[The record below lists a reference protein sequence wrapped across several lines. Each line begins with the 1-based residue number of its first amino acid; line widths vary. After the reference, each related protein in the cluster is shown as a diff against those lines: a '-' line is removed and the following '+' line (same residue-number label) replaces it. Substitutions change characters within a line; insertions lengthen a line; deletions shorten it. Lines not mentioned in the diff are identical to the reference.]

1 MSEFSGKTILIT
13 GGTRGLGWA
22 IACAYAREG
31 AKIVIAART
40 ESELKARIDEFVKQF
55 RGRGKNAIPVGK
67 IYAISGL
74 TREGCEPM
82 LLDINAYLESLREPE
97 AAEAD
102 PRFDQPAAD
111 AGALRSGA
119 AGESAAEPAVAA
131 SIDPSAD
138 PDAAIEPAVKP
149 ASRRR
154 AKPVPAAED
163 TGEGTR

>member
-1 MSEFSGKTILIT
+1 MIPPEE
-13 GGTRGLGWA
+13 R
-22 IACAYAREG
+22 
-31 AKIVIAART
+31 
-40 ESELKARIDEFVKQF
+40 KARIDEFLKQF

-97 AAEAD
+97 AAQAD

-119 AGESAAEPAVAA
+119 AAESAAQPAVAA

-138 PDAAIEPAVKP
+138 PVAAIEPAAKTAVKP
-149 ASRRR
+149 PSRRR
-154 AKPVPAAED
+154 AKPAPAAED